1 MNGHMNVESQ
11 NPQEIQD
18 LALQALEEYRAEL
31 EEEKE
36 EEKKHK
42 KKSKTK
48 GTKVGTRIRVF
59 LWCGYLSELTSLA

>member
-1 MNGHMNVESQ
+1 MNGHGNVESQ

-31 EEEKE
+31 EEEE
-36 EEKKHK
+36 EQEKKQK

-48 GTKVGTRIRVF
+48 GTKVGSRIRVF
-59 LWCGYLSELTSLA
+59 SVVYLSVVLV